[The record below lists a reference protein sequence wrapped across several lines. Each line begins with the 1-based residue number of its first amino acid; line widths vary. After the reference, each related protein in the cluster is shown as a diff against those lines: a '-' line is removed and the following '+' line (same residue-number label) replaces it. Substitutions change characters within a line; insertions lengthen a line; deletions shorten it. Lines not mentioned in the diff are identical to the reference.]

1 MSGPVLSS
9 TAGVRFVEPI
19 GWPLLPL
26 PDEGGRL
33 RFPDLPTSIKQRIE
47 CILRTTPGEQLM
59 HPEFGAGLERIV
71 HAQNTTALR
80 QQVQALIEEHLAA
93 YEQRIL
99 VDQVLVTASDDSR
112 ELRVAIAY
120 RIRATGMVA
129 QLSAAVPLSATGGG
143 A

>member
-9 TAGVRFVEPI
+9 VAGTSFAEPI
-19 GWPLLPL
+19 GWPLMPL

-33 RFPDLPTSIKQRIE
+33 RFPDLASSIRQRIE

-59 HPEFGAGLERIV
+59 HPEFGAGLERVV

-80 QQVQALIEEHLAA
+80 QQVRATIEEHLAA
-93 YEQRIL
+93 YEQRIV
-99 VDQVLVTASDDSR
+99 VDQVLVEPSADDR
-112 ELRVAIAY
+112 ALHVTIGY
-120 RIRATGMVA
+120 RIRSTGFAA
-129 QLSAAVPLSATGGG
+129 QISAAVPLSVGGT